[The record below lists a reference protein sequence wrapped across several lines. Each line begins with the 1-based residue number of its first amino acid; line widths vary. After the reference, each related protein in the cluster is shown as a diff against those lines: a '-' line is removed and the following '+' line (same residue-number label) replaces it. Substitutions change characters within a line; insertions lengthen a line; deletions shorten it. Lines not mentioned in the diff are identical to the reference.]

1 MDQDMEV
8 EDMEDAPEVTEAEGT
23 IRADEDEE
31 VEEHMAD
38 AQVVA

>member
-1 MDQDMEV
+1 MEV

-23 IRADEDEE
+23 IRADEDEDEE